1 MTLIS
6 GASRFINQATLAAQ
20 QGGTYTPPNVLGESS
35 ATSLLDVGRGNSA
48 GGVGLSGRARALN
61 YQLLTNNVST
71 INGLFSLTGGGS
83 ATVESA
89 QTQIKALRARLP
101 QSSLD
106 GSVVGTTVDE
116 QAEGT
121 AASDTGTVV
130 DQEA

>member
-6 GASRFINQATLAAQ
+6 GASRFLNQATLAAQ
-20 QGGTYTPPNVLGESS
+20 QGGTYTPPNILGESS
-35 ATSLLDVGRGNSA
+35 ATSLLDVGRS
-48 GGVGLSGRARALN
+48 GGVSGIGLSSRARSLN
-61 YQLLTNNVST
+61 YQLLVNNVST
-71 INGLFSLTGGGS
+71 VNGLFSLTGGGS
-83 ATVESA
+83 ATVEAA

-106 GSVVGTTVDE
+106 SSVLGTTVDQ

-121 AASDTGTVV
+121 AVSDTGAVV